1 MKTLILISA
10 VWSVLGAEPA
20 DGVRG
25 VNYERYETPRITAV
39 IGDNSALGEHRSRY
53 NGVYS
58 LTTPALAES
67 PFVPFYAGLN
77 LEHYFDMRPDI
88 NRDNNVFFEPRIA
101 PMSFTALGEDSCA
114 LHQPETPYWR
124 VESKTVFTVTPEG
137 YIDLDFRCTP
147 HADHWAGDFMGVFWA
162 SYINAPED
170 KSIYFLEAGSTPE
183 APRWVQYCTQRH
195 GLHSTVRGADDDLPM
210 EGPESTTNLF
220 VSLSPL
226 RYALPFYYGR
236 FRDHVLI
243 FLYEA
248 GDGGVIRFSHSPS
261 GGGNTPDGTDTNPA
275 WDVQLIVPKPE
286 VGTWYG
292 MKARLIV
299 KPWEGRED
307 VLAHVKAYYGGE
319 GAGE

>member
-1 MKTLILISA
+1 MHTVFITAVLIGSMAADPIE
-10 VWSVLGAEPA
+10 GAE
-20 DGVRG
+20 G
-25 VNYERYETPRITAV
+25 VNYHRYETSNITCT
-39 IGDNSALGEHRSRY
+39 IGDNAALGVHRNRY

-58 LTTPALAES
+58 LATPTLKET
-67 PFVPFYAGLN
+67 PFVPDYAGLN

-88 NRDNNVFFEPRIA
+88 QKDSHTFFEPRNEPLVFKQIDER
-101 PMSFTALGEDSCA
+101 TTELY
-114 LHQPETPYWR
+114 QPVTPYWA
-124 VESKTVFTVTPEG
+124 VESRTTFTVTPEG
-137 YIDLDFRCTP
+137 YIDMDFACTP
-147 HADHWAGDFMGVFWA
+147 HKDHWTGDFMGVFWA
-162 SYINAPED
+162 SYMNAPED
-170 KSIYFLEAGSTPE
+170 KSIYFLAPGSTPD
-183 APRWVQYCTQRH
+183 APKWLQYCTQRH
-195 GLHSTVRGADDDLPM
+195 GLHSTVRRADEEIPM

-220 VSLSPL
+220 ASLSPL

-261 GGGNTPDGTDTNPA
+261 GGGNTADETDTNPA
-275 WDVQLIVPKPE
+275 WDVQLIVPQPK

-307 VLAHVKAYYGGE
+307 VLKHVKAYYK
-319 GAGE
+319 

>member
-1 MKTLILISA
+1 MYTALLTIAMLCA
-10 VWSVLGAEPA
+10 PNAE
-20 DGVRG
+20 GVEG
-25 VNYERYETPRITAV
+25 TNFHRYETPTLSCI
-39 IGDNSALGEHRSRY
+39 IGDNAALGVHRNRY

-58 LTTPALAES
+58 LTTPALKES
-67 PFVPFYAGLN
+67 PFVPDYAGLN

-88 NRDNNVFFEPRIA
+88 NKDNHTFFEPRNEPLTFKQIDERT
-101 PMSFTALGEDSCA
+101 SELY
-114 LHQPETPYWR
+114 QPETPYWH
-124 VESKTVFTVTPEG
+124 VESKTRFTVTPEG
-137 YIDLDFRCTP
+137 YIDLDFTCTP
-147 HADHWAGDFMGVFWA
+147 HTDQWAGGFMGVFWA

-183 APRWVQYCTQRH
+183 APKWLQYCTQRH
-195 GLHSTVRGADDDLPM
+195 GLHSTVRGADDEIPM

-220 VSLSPL
+220 VGTSPL

-248 GDGGVIRFSHSPS
+248 GEGGVIRLSHSPS
-261 GGGNTPDGTDTNPA
+261 GGGDTPDKTDTNPA
-275 WDVQLIVPKPE
+275 WDVQLIVPEPK

-299 KPWEGRED
+299 KPWEGRGD
-307 VLAHVKAYYGGE
+307 VLEYAKAYYGK
-319 GAGE
+319 